1 MKMKKEMH
9 ILWDFLLQIKK
20 SLSNSKGDY
29 SFYHSQLRWSG
40 NCYSGITKGRPPR
53 RHKNKSA
60 DLYYQIQNNPDLE
73 TITISNIP
81 KEVARLLEAF
91 CIKYSETYFGLHKP
105 GDTEIIPGKSLN
117 KKHER
122 MWEKQI
128 PELIINGNNIEC
140 LIKRQAHNYQREG
153 IFCNKGVHSTIYRR
167 NVEIHKRLYR

>member
-1 MKMKKEMH
+1 MY

-20 SLSNSKGDY
+20 YLSNSRGDY
-29 SFYHSQLRWSG
+29 SFYHSQLRFSE
-40 NCYSGITKGRPPR
+40 NCYSGITRGHPPR

-60 DLYYQIQNNPDLE
+60 DLYSQIQNNPDLK

-91 CIKYSETYFGLHKP
+91 CIKYSETYFGLHKL
-105 GDTEIIPGKSLN
+105 GDTEIIPGKALN

-128 PELIINGNNIEC
+128 PELIVNGNNIEC
-140 LIKRQAHNYQREG
+140 LIRRQTYNYQRKG
-153 IFCNKGVHSTIYRR
+153 IFCNKGLHSTIHRR
-167 NVEIHKRLYR
+167 NVKIYKGFYN

>member
-1 MKMKKEMH
+1 MKMKKEMY

-40 NCYSGITKGRPPR
+40 NCYSGITKGCPPR
-53 RHKNKSA
+53 KHSSGPT
-60 DLYYQIQNNPDLE
+60 DLYVQIQNSPDLE
-73 TITISNIP
+73 TIVITNISM
-81 KEVARLLEAF
+81 EVARFLEAF
-91 CIKYSETYFGLHKP
+91 CIKYSEIYFGLHKP

-153 IFCNKGVHSTIYRR
+153 IFCNKGVHSTVYRR

>member
-1 MKMKKEMH
+1 MKKN
-9 ILWDFLLQIKK
+9 
-20 SLSNSKGDY
+20 LSNSKGNY
-29 SFYHSQLRWSG
+29 SFYHSQLRWTG

-53 RHKNKSA
+53 KHNSGPT
-60 DLYYQIQNNPDLE
+60 DLYTQIQNKPNLE
-73 TITISNIP
+73 TIVITNISI
-81 KEVARLLEAF
+81 EVARFLEAF
-91 CIKYSETYFGLHKP
+91 CIKYSEIYFGLHKP

-140 LIKRQAHNYQREG
+140 LTRGQTYNYQREG
-153 IFCNKGVHSTIYRR
+153 IFCDTGIHSTIHRR